1 MAEGRVEDI
10 YRALKQKS
18 VAFAFRPGD
27 RVNEV
32 ALARDLGVSRTP
44 LREALNRLV
53 AEKLM
58 EFRPGSGFYC
68 RDLDAQ
74 AIFDL
79 YELRRIIEVG
89 AVRAACDRASNEDLA
104 ALKESHY
111 GVDGVRPGLT
121 VGEATAD
128 DERFHVDIARLTG
141 NAALVSQLMAV
152 NERIR
157 FIRWVD
163 MAARVGA
170 TKGEHLRIID
180 SLLARDDAE
189 AAAVMAQHIERRMD
203 QVVDAVREGIS
214 SIYLE
219 GSEALAG
226 RVLEDA

>member
-10 YRALKQKS
+10 YRALKEMS

-27 RVNEV
+27 RVNEG

-53 AEKLM
+53 AERLM
-58 EFRPGSGFYC
+58 DFRSGAGFFC
-68 RDLDAQ
+68 RGLDAQ

-79 YELRRIIEVG
+79 YELRRILEVG
-89 AVRAACDRASNEDLA
+89 AVRAACERASDDDLA
-104 ALKESHY
+104 ALKASHY
-111 GVDGVRPGLT
+111 RVDGARPGLT
-121 VGEATAD
+121 VGEATAE
-128 DERFHVDIARLTG
+128 DERFHIDIARMTG
-141 NAALVSQLMAV
+141 NAALVDQLTAV

-163 MAARVGA
+163 MVARVRA
-170 TKGEHLRIID
+170 TKGEHQRVIEA
-180 SLLARDDAE
+180 LLARDEAE

-214 SIYLE
+214 NIYME
-219 GSEALAG
+219 GSAALAG